1 MFNQPTR
8 TARVAALHGMA
19 LAVTALH
26 AAEGNAERGR
36 IKATACLGCHAIPS
50 YNNVYPT
57 YNVPKVGGQHAEYL
71 VAALTAYRTGL
82 RTHQT
87 MNNNA
92 MALSEQDI
100 ADIAAFFSSAGH

>member
-1 MFNQPTR
+1 M
-8 TARVAALHGMA
+8 LK
-19 LAVTALH
+19 
-26 AAEGNAERGR
+26 
-36 IKATACLGCHAIPS
+36 I
-50 YNNVYPT
+50 
-57 YNVPKVGGQHAEYL
+57 GGQHAEYL